1 MVQNIIDVRNLSKSF
16 DISSKEPGLKGTI
29 KHFFRRHTKSLKV
42 IKNIS
47 FEIKEGEIVG
57 FLGAN
62 GAGKTTILKML
73 CGLIYPSE
81 GSISVSGYLPY
92 RRKENFLKNIT
103 LIMGQKQQLIW
114 DLPPI
119 ESFYLN
125 ASINDLDKIEAKK
138 RIKKLSEMLEIDEEL
153 FIPVRELSLG
163 QRMKSELLAALIHE
177 PNILFLDE
185 PTLGLDINA
194 QRNLRKFLQK
204 YNKETS
210 ATICLTSHY
219 MKDITSLCKRV
230 ICVHEGS
237 ISYDGKLDLLLKKL
251 SPVKEILIVCR
262 SEEDAIKLENS
273 GFIVKNKNKNEITIK
288 IENKK
293 KIDELK
299 GSLVLLPPSLSKGSY
314 LKNFKNIQTAFA
326 SGWMSIRALRK
337 RSGYDKG
344 FAISD
349 HADWDGILE
358 VVKKS
363 EAKNVFFHHGDS
375 ESISKYLKEKESIN
389 VLFFEE

>member
-1 MVQNIIDVRNLSKSF
+1 MVKNIIEVNNLSKSF
-16 DISSKEPGLKGTI
+16 YISTKEEGLKGTI
-29 KHFFRRHTKSLKV
+29 KHFFKRNSKSLKV

-47 FEIKEGEIVG
+47 FEIKKGEIVG

-81 GSISVSGYLPY
+81 GSILVSGYLPF
-92 RRKENFLKNIT
+92 RRKENFLKKIT

-125 ASINDLDKIEAKK
+125 ASIYDLDKFEAKR
-138 RIKKLSEMLEIDEEL
+138 RIKNLSDMLEIDDEL
-153 FIPVRELSLG
+153 FIPVRKLSLG

-194 QRNLRKFLQK
+194 QRNLRKFLK
-204 YNKETS
+204 NYNKETN

-230 ICVHEGS
+230 ICVQNGS

-251 SPVKEILIVCR
+251 SPVKEILIICR
-262 SEEDAIKLENS
+262 SEKDAKQIEKS
-273 GFIVKNKNKNEITIK
+273 GYNVKNKSKNEITIK
-288 IENKK
+288 VENNSITSSLKNILNNFEIEDLYINEPP
-293 KIDELK
+293 IDEIIGKIL
-299 GSLVLLPPSLSKGSY
+299 
-314 LKNFKNIQTAFA
+314 I
-326 SGWMSIRALRK
+326 K
-337 RSGYDKG
+337 REYE
-344 FAISD
+344 I
-349 HADWDGILE
+349 
-358 VVKKS
+358 
-363 EAKNVFFHHGDS
+363 
-375 ESISKYLKEKESIN
+375 
-389 VLFFEE
+389 

>member
-1 MVQNIIDVRNLSKSF
+1 MVNNIIDVRNLSKSF
-16 DISSKEPGLKGTI
+16 NISTKDPGLKGTI
-29 KHFFRRHTKSLKV
+29 KHFFKRQKKNINV
-42 IKNIS
+42 IKNIN

-73 CGLIYPSE
+73 CGLIYPSS
-81 GSISVSGYLPY
+81 GSILVSGYLPY

-125 ASINDLDKIEAKK
+125 ASIYDLDKSEAKR
-138 RIKKLSEMLEIDEEL
+138 RIKKLSDMLEIDDEL
-153 FIPVRELSLG
+153 FIPVRKLSLG

-177 PNILFLDE
+177 PKILFLDE

-194 QRNLRKFLQK
+194 QRNLRNFLQK
-204 YNKETS
+204 YNEETN

-230 ICVHEGS
+230 ICVHNGS
-237 ISYDGKLDLLLKKL
+237 ITYDGELDLIIKKL

-262 SEEDAIKLENS
+262 SDEDANKLKNS
-273 GFIVKNKNKNEITIK
+273 GFTVKNRSKNEITIK
-288 IENKK
+288 VENNYITSALKSILNNFDIEDLYINEPPVDEIIGKILINK
-293 KIDELK
+293 
-299 GSLVLLPPSLSKGSY
+299 
-314 LKNFKNIQTAFA
+314 
-326 SGWMSIRALRK
+326 
-337 RSGYDKG
+337 
-344 FAISD
+344 D
-349 HADWDGILE
+349 HGI
-358 VVKKS
+358 
-363 EAKNVFFHHGDS
+363 
-375 ESISKYLKEKESIN
+375 
-389 VLFFEE
+389 